1 MATEKQQPLSGNEI
15 NELDSKKE
23 QSYNWM
29 LISAKWAVIC
39 FAALVHGALGMAMFS
54 TIAPTLGFVLTSG
67 GTILYLWQLK
77 EPPLKTLGNAF
88 YIGAFLF
95 VAAAIGLSLGAFT
108 AGPAG
113 ALAGMFGLVL
123 FGFVGLV
130 LAVGAF
136 GAGKLTLRLAAQ
148 RGNGNQSAR

>member
-1 MATEKQQPLSGNEI
+1 MATEKQQPISGNERR
-15 NELDSKKE
+15 ELDSKKE

-39 FAALVHGALGMAMFS
+39 FAALVHGALGMAMFAAF
-54 TIAPTLGFVLTSG
+54 APTLGFALASG

-77 EPPLKTLGNAF
+77 EPPLQTLGNSF

-95 VAAAIGLSLGAFT
+95 VAAAIGLSLSAFT

-123 FGFVGLV
+123 FGFGGLV

-136 GAGKLTLRLAAQ
+136 GAGKLTLRLAARRENRKQ
-148 RGNGNQSAR
+148 PSG